1 MGSSDV
7 AMVVQTLRI
16 MCGDEIVNYW
26 QDLVRLEEERG
37 RPSSRTVSI
46 KEDDLHEE
54 EDEEQRAKRL
64 QDEEEANKEREA
76 KEEVAKEASRNLVVF
91 FVIEPGKSDGER
103 KKKKTL
109 ADTVV
114 NLCKFSGANCLILPS
129 PDVLVGALATYANKG
144 EERKVTERHVRDEP
158 EGLTRLA
165 TCESA
170 TRKLGKFPT

>member
-1 MGSSDV
+1 MGSDV

-26 QDLVRLEEERG
+26 QDLVRLEEEKV
-37 RPSSRTVSI
+37 RPQARTVSI

-114 NLCKFSGANCLILPS
+114 
-129 PDVLVGALATYANKG
+129 
-144 EERKVTERHVRDEP
+144 
-158 EGLTRLA
+158 
-165 TCESA
+165 
-170 TRKLGKFPT
+170 